1 MADEQTQDLA
11 LWEATQQRFS
21 EVADMVGLDS
31 DYRQILSEPMNEI
44 IVNFPVR
51 LDDGSYRRFTGYR
64 IQHNNILGPYKGG
77 LRFHPSVSLDESK
90 GLAALMTWKCSLTD
104 VPFGGAKGGITFSP
118 SDWSDGERERVVRRF
133 THALGAN
140 IGPERDIPA
149 PDVGSGAREMVWMMD
164 TFSNS
169 AHATDRSAARRV
181 VTGKSVAV
189 GGSLGREKATGQGV
203 VFVAEHYLREQRRN
217 LNDVPVAVQGFGNVG
232 SHAARIFAANGAIV
246 RSVADHTGAIAN
258 HAGIDINALN
268 QWVSAHGGVAGFDGA
283 DEITEAEFWASDVEI
298 MVPAALEGQITT
310 ENCDSINAQV
320 ILEAANGPVTP
331 AAEERLLARGVE
343 VMPDILVNAG
353 GVIVSYF
360 EWVQNKASETWA
372 ITEVDR
378 KLQDLLWR
386 AADRVYDA
394 HKRYECS
401 RRDAAYA
408 VAVEKIQEVYGLRG
422 IFP

>member
-1 MADEQTQDLA
+1 MNHSDDLH

-21 EVADMVGLDS
+21 DVAAMVDLDD
-31 DYRQILSEPMNEI
+31 DYREILDQPMNEI

-51 LDDGSYRRFTGYR
+51 MDDGHYRRFTGYR

-90 GLAALMTWKCSLTD
+90 GLAALMTWKCSLCD
-104 VPFGGAKGGITFSP
+104 IPFGGAKGGITFDPREFSV
-118 SDWSDGERERVVRRF
+118 GERERIVRRF
-133 THALGAN
+133 THALGSN

-149 PDVGSGAREMVWMMD
+149 PDVGSSAMEMVWMMD

-169 AHATDRSAARRV
+169 SFATDRSAARRV

-203 VFVAEHYLREQRRN
+203 VFVAEHYLREQKRT
-217 LNDVPVAVQGFGNVG
+217 LDGVTIGIQGFGNVG
-232 SHAARIFAANGAIV
+232 GHAARIFAANGAVV
-246 RSVADHTGAIAN
+246 RTVADHTGAILN
-258 HAGIDINALN
+258 YDGIDVDALAT
-268 QWVSAHGGVAGFDGA
+268 WVGEHGGVANFPGA
-283 DEITEAEFWASDVEI
+283 DPVEADEFWGADVE
-298 MVPAALEGQITT
+298 MLVPAALERQITS
-310 ENCDSINAQV
+310 ENAGLIKAQV

-331 AAEERLLARGVE
+331 SAEDALLERGVE
-343 VMPDILVNAG
+343 VLPDILVNAG

-360 EWVQNKASETWA
+360 EWVQNKASESWA
-372 ITEVDR
+372 ITEIDR

-394 HKRYECS
+394 HKRYGCS

-408 VAVEKIQEVYGLRG
+408 VALERIQEVYSLRG